1 MRSGA
6 GPKTGPTPSSKV
18 PCFNEKGNRTGYQPS
33 AEDTGITSASASLCD
48 FVIPKS
54 EIVPIKV
61 KK

>member
-18 PCFNEKGNRTGYQPS
+18 PCFNEKGNRTGHQPS
-33 AEDTGITSASASLCD
+33 AGDTSASLCD

>member
-1 MRSGA
+1 MRSGPLPKS
-6 GPKTGPTPSSKV
+6 GPPSKV
-18 PCFNEKGNRTGYQPS
+18 PCYSEKGTRTGVYPGR
-33 AEDTGITSASASLCD
+33 DTENMCD